1 MEYIIKS
8 ESYRLLD
15 SKIKELTNNIEK
27 ENITYFD
34 LTIDDIDTI
43 LEECNYASLFN
54 DKKAI
59 IVNNTNIFGTKYEYK
74 EINDKLEKYL
84 NNPNIDTTLIFI
96 TESISLKKKS
106 VKIIKDKNNLI
117 EIIKPIKDELEQS
130 IKDYLTNL
138 GYKIENSALKE
149 LIINLNSNYDY
160 CLNELDKVLIMKK
173 DYLITLDDIK
183 KYTIKIVE
191 EDIFEF
197 VDDIIK
203 KDTKKIFQ
211 KLSKFTSRK
220 EEPTILLSN
229 LASQYRLMLC
239 VKNLI
244 KEGYS
249 EKNIADELKIHPYRV
264 KLAREKSYNY
274 TNEELTNKLLKIGEI
289 DEKIKTGVI
298 DKYIAL
304 KLILVDL

>member
-1 MEYIIKS
+1 MEYIINS